1 MKQGIEP
8 SEACTLFQDEENI
21 LTVDYLGGRLISE
34 RQRLNHL
41 TEQLDEQQ
49 AVVSHLED
57 LLYEQMTTGAV
68 NKITLNGV
76 TLTPQRQYWASV
88 SQENPEGF
96 AFLERYGLQDLIR
109 PTVNSQTLS
118 ATVRQFLEVGTLL
131 EITDPITGEPSY
143 YDLEGKV
150 EGVNITAKKK
160 ILIRG
165 LKSRE

>member
-88 SQENPEGF
+88 PQGNPEGF
-96 AFLERYGLQDLIR
+96 AFLERYGLQDLIK